1 MSVPPALIKKMLDLV
16 VRLARTAVRGATL
29 VRKTDQLRVGD
40 YLIEIIRRNTLG
52 RDGGTS
58 QMVYIYRNGV
68 RKAVWHIVTKAGK
81 IIHKDIKSILK

>member
-1 MSVPPALIKKMLDLV
+1 M
-16 VRLARTAVRGATL
+16 
-29 VRKTDQLRVGD
+29 GD